1 MTDFADLDAVARALA
16 EIALA
21 AGPSVMEEYAK
32 AGAAREKADGS
43 PVTAADERAE
53 AILLERLAAFAPGVA
68 VVAEEACAAGAAL
81 VSPRRFFLVDP
92 LDGTREFLAR
102 NGEFTVNIGLIE
114 DGRPVAG
121 AVYAPALGE
130 VWFGGVRAFSAEARL
145 GRPLSDEQTPLAVR
159 PASARLAALASR
171 SHSDAA
177 TEAFLTRLN
186 VAERLSA
193 GSSLKFCRVA
203 EGVADIYPRFGPT
216 MEWDTAAADAVLRAA
231 GGMTLGLDGRP
242 LRYGKLDLGLRN
254 AGFLALGDVGLT
266 SRCVNALS
274 GISGEIPPP

>member
-1 MTDFADLDAVARALA
+1 MTDFGDLDAIARALA

-21 AGPSVMEEYAK
+21 AGPAVMEEYAR
-32 AGAAREKADGS
+32 AAPGRDKADGS

-53 AILLERLAAFAPGVA
+53 AIIIERLTVFAPDVA

-81 VSPRRFFLVDP
+81 VAPRRFFLVDP
-92 LDGTREFLAR
+92 LDGTKEFLAR
-102 NGEFTVNIGLIE
+102 NGEFTINIGLIE
-114 DGRPVAG
+114 DGLPVAG

-130 VWFGGVRAFSAEARL
+130 VWFGGRSAFSAEARL
-145 GRPLSDEQTPLAVR
+145 GRRLAEEHTPIAVR
-159 PASARLAALASR
+159 PASAKLAALASR

-177 TEAFLTRLN
+177 TEAFLTKLG

-203 EGVADIYPRFGPT
+203 EGVADLYPRFGST

-231 GGMTLGLDGRP
+231 GGMTLGLDGKP
-242 LRYGKLDLGLRN
+242 LRYGKLETGLRN
-254 AGFLALGDVGLT
+254 AGFVVVGDPKLT
-266 SRCVNALS
+266 SRAVNALS
-274 GISGEIPPP
+274 AISAENPP